1 MAGSTDAPQAIHGVR
16 LAIAGIVLAASN
28 FMVVLDTTIANVSVP
43 HIAGSLGIST
53 SQGIWIIT
61 SYSVAEAICVPLTG
75 WLAGRFGAVR
85 TFIFCMMGFGIFSML
100 CGMSPTLGMLVACR
114 IGQGLCG
121 GPLMPLS
128 QTLLMRIFPPEQRN
142 QAMALWAMTTV
153 VAPILGPIF
162 GGSIS
167 DAWSWHWIFFIN
179 VPVVLLCSFGAM
191 RMLRPAETPTEDL
204 RVDRTGLVLMI
215 IWIGALQILLDLGR
229 ERDWFGDPLIVA
241 LGIIA
246 AIFFAIFLVWE
257 LTEEQPI
264 VDLRV
269 FRHSGF
275 TVSTLSLALT
285 FGAFFA
291 TSVII
296 PQYLQV
302 GLGYTST
309 DAGYATS
316 FIGVGAVI
324 MAPIVG
330 RLASKVD
337 LRLLVFG
344 GILWLGMVSW
354 LRAGWTA
361 DADFWTLS
369 FPQMVQGF
377 GMPFF
382 FIAATALGLSAV
394 EPRETASAAGVMSFM
409 RTMAGAI
416 GASIATT
423 YWDNSQR
430 VARSEIVGRL
440 NTTQAAD
447 NLSSQ
452 GFSLDQTR
460 QVVANIVD
468 RESLAQAT
476 NHIFLV
482 LAVLFV
488 ASALVIWLTPR
499 PSREV
504 DGSAAH

>member
-1 MAGSTDAPQAIHGVR
+1 MAGSTEAPVAIRGAA

-191 RMLRPAETPTEDL
+191 RVLRPAETPTEDL

-229 ERDWFGDPLIVA
+229 ERDWFGDPLQTVEIQGIDRPIEDFRGVHHTPGA
-241 LGIIA
+241 SLLGLFA
-246 AIFFAIFLVWE
+246 FTAFERASRRGARFVPQTDERAFPFRRPKTPLERGMNEAIRRL
-257 LTEEQPI
+257 L
-264 VDLRV
+264 DLR
-269 FRHSGF
+269 
-275 TVSTLSLALT
+275 
-285 FGAFFA
+285 
-291 TSVII
+291 
-296 PQYLQV
+296 
-302 GLGYTST
+302 
-309 DAGYATS
+309 
-316 FIGVGAVI
+316 
-324 MAPIVG
+324 
-330 RLASKVD
+330 
-337 LRLLVFG
+337 
-344 GILWLGMVSW
+344 
-354 LRAGWTA
+354 
-361 DADFWTLS
+361 
-369 FPQMVQGF
+369 
-377 GMPFF
+377 
-382 FIAATALGLSAV
+382 
-394 EPRETASAAGVMSFM
+394 
-409 RTMAGAI
+409 
-416 GASIATT
+416 
-423 YWDNSQR
+423 
-430 VARSEIVGRL
+430 
-440 NTTQAAD
+440 
-447 NLSSQ
+447 
-452 GFSLDQTR
+452 
-460 QVVANIVD
+460 
-468 RESLAQAT
+468 
-476 NHIFLV
+476 
-482 LAVLFV
+482 
-488 ASALVIWLTPR
+488 
-499 PSREV
+499 
-504 DGSAAH
+504 